1 MDDGVGATLCRARTR
16 RKLSYSEV
24 EEATKIRAR
33 FLRAIEEEEW
43 DALPE
48 GSYAR
53 SFIRTYATYLGLD
66 AERLAAEYAPLPT
79 DLGSDRPTRAAAP
92 RGSGDRRS
100 RRGRGPRPGL
110 VSALVILAV
119 LAVAIGV
126 GISTGGGGGGPGA
139 QGGGSGTATR
149 ARSPRSSAAAE
160 LRARPRGVVLRLVT
174 KAEVWVCVL
183 DHQGRRL
190 VDGAV
195 LSDGT
200 EAGPFHSG
208 SFTVAF
214 GNGEVAMQVNGKEIG
229 VPASSSPI
237 GYAIHRGGRLEP
249 LVESERPTCL

>member
-1 MDDGVGATLCRARTR
+1 MDDGVGATLRRARTR
-16 RKLSYSEV
+16 RKLGYSEV

-43 DALPE
+43 DALPG

-66 AERLAAEYAPLPT
+66 AERLAAEYGSHPP
-79 DLGSDRPTRAAAP
+79 DLGSDRGVRAAAP
-92 RGSGDRRS
+92 PRGANRPSG
-100 RRGRGPRPGL
+100 RGRGLRPGV
-110 VSALVILAV
+110 VSAFVILAV

-126 GISTGGGGGGPGA
+126 GISTGGGGGGPPGP
-139 QGGGSGTATR
+139 GGGSGTAR
-149 ARSPRSSAAAE
+149 RAKSARSQAAGQLKDRS
-160 LRARPRGVVLRLVT
+160 RGVVLRLAT

-183 DHQGRRL
+183 NHQGRRL

-214 GNGEVAMQVNGKEIG
+214 GNGEVAMQVNGKEVG
-229 VPASSSPI
+229 LPASSSPL
-237 GYAIHRGGRLEP
+237 GYVIHAGGRLEP
-249 LVESERPTCL
+249 LAESEWPTCL